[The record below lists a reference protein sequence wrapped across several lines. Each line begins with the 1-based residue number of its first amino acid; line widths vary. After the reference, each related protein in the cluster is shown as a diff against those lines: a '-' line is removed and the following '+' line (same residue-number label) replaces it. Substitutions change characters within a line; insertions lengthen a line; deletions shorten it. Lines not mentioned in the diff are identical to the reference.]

1 MSSIRLVT
9 GNPALADT
17 DLIIAPVFDGEA
29 VTDSL
34 PALDAATSGEAR
46 RATASGEFKGR
57 LGDFFLMPA
66 HGWKAARIALAGAGK
81 HEEFD
86 LERLRKVATASAL
99 AARARRIPRVA
110 FLVRGPMSAADGV
123 QAAVEGLKAYASV
136 LEVPGP
142 IDMASFYVPP
152 EIGEQ
157 VIGEVAQKGIPEVWL
172 NPGAESDEL
181 IARARALHIQPIV
194 ACSIV
199 AIGENPYRL

>member
-1 MSSIRLVT
+1 MPKVVAVIGASSNRSKF
-9 GNPALADT
+9 GNRAL
-17 DLIIAPVFDGEA
+17 
-29 VTDSL
+29 
-34 PALDAATSGEAR
+34 
-46 RATASGEFKGR
+46 RAYQQQGYTVV
-57 LGDFFLMPA
+57 P
-66 HGWKAARIALAGAGK
+66 INP
-81 HEEFD
+81 HE
-86 LERLRKVATASAL
+86 
-99 AARARRIPRVA
+99 
-110 FLVRGPMSAADGV
+110 
-123 QAAVEGLKAYASV
+123 AAVEGLKAYASV